1 MNMIDVSAFNIVF
14 IPVIF
19 FHVVVF
25 FNSSSILIYFNLD
38 GVAWHMPWKT
48 Q

>member
-25 FNSSSILIYFNLD
+25 FNSSSILIYSNLD
-38 GVAWHMPWKT
+38 GVAWHMP
-48 Q
+48 